1 VDRWGGDS
9 TEGKVRLPQTR
20 VANLSA
26 AIGLPAALFV
36 VITFVVLLAGE
47 WWPDSTS
54 ALAARVNR
62 AFDLLG
68 VAIFVACLASGFAF
82 LWRAF
87 GRWALLAALVYV
99 PAMFVTVLYIGL
111 FIAGAFFDRS
121 D

>member
-1 VDRWGGDS
+1 M
-9 TEGKVRLPQTR
+9 RLPQGR

-26 AIGLPAALFV
+26 AIGLPAVLFV

-47 WWPDSTS
+47 WWPDRTS
-54 ALAARVNR
+54 ALSARFDR

-68 VAIFVACLASGFAF
+68 VAIFVVCLAVGFAF
-82 LWRAF
+82 LWRAV

-99 PAMFVTVLYIGL
+99 PTMFVTVLYIGL

>member
-1 VDRWGGDS
+1 
-9 TEGKVRLPQTR
+9 

-26 AIGLPAALFV
+26 AIALPTVLFV
-36 VITFVVLLAGE
+36 VITFVVLYAGE
-47 WWPDSTS
+47 WWPDRTS
-54 ALAARVNR
+54 VLAARVDR

-68 VAIFVACLASGFAF
+68 VAIFAACLAVGCGF

-87 GRWALLAALVYV
+87 GRWALLAALLYL

-121 D
+121 H